1 MGILDKII
9 LLISGLVEIYMLY
22 DFFDNSFDTRK
33 GFNKAKILGATLL
46 AWSVLFSI
54 NMQGST
60 YMNLFGLPA
69 VLFLYSIILFKITL
83 AQRILY
89 VLIVEV
95 AILGGEFF
103 LATLLE
109 IPPRLV
115 TGNIVADLSQI
126 RWQIFAAKLLAYLIL
141 AIVKQISVKGKH
153 YMPKKIFLL
162 YICQPIASLM
172 IMLFSYYANMNVEI
186 SENFKIALTVGFVC
200 LVAGNILM
208 FYAFNRYAEQ
218 TTLAR
223 EQEVTILRQNANLEY
238 YMQVAERNQQHR
250 KLVHDTTHYM
260 KVIGELAKERENDS
274 IINLVQE
281 VTGELEHI
289 RTLVYCDNPVLNA
302 ILQEKK
308 HEGEKQKI
316 NMDIY
321 VEPGICTEKIN
332 DMDMVTMLGNL
343 LDNAV
348 RAASL
353 CNMERYVRV
362 RIFMNKERGFL
373 VFKIINPYAGE
384 LSHTEDGYLS
394 TKQEKGIHGIG
405 LKNVKSTAE
414 KYGGYLECS
423 EEQQIFTAVLV
434 LKENSKK

>member
-9 LLISGLVEIYMLY
+9 LLMSGLVEIYMLY

-33 GFNKAKILGATLL
+33 GFTKEKILGATLF
-46 AWSVLFSI
+46 AWIVLFSI

-60 YMNLFGLPA
+60 YLNLFGLPL
-69 VLFLYSIILFKITL
+69 VLFLYSIILFKTTL
-83 AQRILY
+83 GQRILY

-95 AILGGEFF
+95 AILCGEFF
-103 LATLLE
+103 LTVLLE
-109 IPPRLV
+109 VPPELMKMK
-115 TGNIVADLSQI
+115 TIENLSDI
-126 RWQIFAAKLLAYLIL
+126 TWQAFSAKLFSYLLL
-141 AIVKQISVKGKH
+141 AILKQISGKGKH
-153 YMPKKIFLL
+153 HMPRRIFLL

-172 IMLFSYYANMNVEI
+172 IMMFSYYANMNVEI

-200 LVAGNILM
+200 LVIGNILM

-223 EQEVTILRQNANLEY
+223 EQEVTILKQKANLEY
-238 YMQVAERNQQHR
+238 YMQVAEMNQQHR

-260 KVIGELAKERENDS
+260 KVVGELAKERENDS

-308 HEGEKQKI
+308 QEGDKQAI
-316 NMDIY
+316 HMDIY
-321 VEPGICTEKIN
+321 VEPGIHTEKIS

-373 VFKIINPYAGE
+373 VFKIVNPYAGE

-394 TKQEKGIHGIG
+394 TKREKGIHGIG
-405 LKNVKSTAE
+405 LKNVKRTAE

-423 EEQQIFTAVLV
+423 EEQQVFTAILA
-434 LKENSKK
+434 LKENS